1 MHPRSFPHFPDK
13 LILKQRRRSRHQGIN
28 TQVQCLCWEL
38 GVHRRLVNGSM
49 ARSLVAKPPLSKFVT
64 LGVNVPGAGTR
75 SPAQKVTQNLDL
87 ERLQLV
93 VVVEYNSSTSIE
105 TVIINVYF
113 VQLSNG
119 NRSGLPARC

>member
-1 MHPRSFPHFPDK
+1 
-13 LILKQRRRSRHQGIN
+13 
-28 TQVQCLCWEL
+28 
-38 GVHRRLVNGSM
+38 M

-105 TVIINVYF
+105 TVIIKVYF
-113 VQLSNG
+113 AQLSNG
-119 NRSGLPARC
+119 NRSGLPVRC